1 MAVLIV
7 AIVAHLGVAD
17 EVREQLQNRFDSPG
31 IAQDHVTAMLVM
43 NQLAFTL
50 KILFSCATAR
60 SRRALGTVLTATLPP
75 HGHISRYANLLGLNR
90 KSLRLK
96 AAMRRRNVIFKD
108 WTADYFVIQVGK
120 RVVNKRGEVGVVTAV
135 DLEKMTCSVQ
145 IFCSDGSTYIK
156 DFTTK
161 GKKCMRVIEPE
172 FGPEKQKLRSDPH
185 AGCDC
190 GSAPRV
196 MSHKWTDEEL

>member
-31 IAQDHVTAMLVM
+31 IAQDHVTAMLVI

-75 HGHISRYANLLGLNR
+75 RGHISRYAKLLGLNR
-90 KSLRLK
+90 NSLRLT
-96 AAMRRRNVIFKD
+96 AAI
-108 WTADYFVIQVGK
+108 
-120 RVVNKRGEVGVVTAV
+120 
-135 DLEKMTCSVQ
+135 
-145 IFCSDGSTYIK
+145 
-156 DFTTK
+156 
-161 GKKCMRVIEPE
+161 
-172 FGPEKQKLRSDPH
+172 
-185 AGCDC
+185 
-190 GSAPRV
+190 
-196 MSHKWTDEEL
+196 

>member
-75 HGHISRYANLLGLNR
+75 RGHISRHAKLFGLNR
-90 KSLRLK
+90 NSLRLK

-120 RVVNKRGEVGVVTAV
+120 RV
-135 DLEKMTCSVQ
+135 
-145 IFCSDGSTYIK
+145 
-156 DFTTK
+156 
-161 GKKCMRVIEPE
+161 
-172 FGPEKQKLRSDPH
+172 
-185 AGCDC
+185 
-190 GSAPRV
+190 
-196 MSHKWTDEEL
+196 